1 MLFHHANALPAPP
14 LLPFRDFLDTLKRL
28 KTSVNDAVYCIF
40 PLPIIFIQANEGNSD
55 AGCYSLYVH
64 KTLMLFHV
72 LVKLRFLMSFETY
85 LVFCVVVVGIS
96 ISNPY
101 PHGFSIEKGMMLCAS
116 SFCTRE

>member
-1 MLFHHANALPAPP
+1 MLVVTP
-14 LLPFRDFLDTLKRL
+14 
-28 KTSVNDAVYCIF
+28 
-40 PLPIIFIQANEGNSD
+40 
-55 AGCYSLYVH
+55 LYVH
-64 KTLMLFHV
+64 RTLMLFHV

-116 SFCTRE
+116 SFCTRVLGIEGVTECYLELFRP